1 MSNGIGNPAL
11 HLIDSFDEAWEFTQ
25 WLEGR
30 EWVVVDTETTG
41 LIQGQDFVR
50 LVQVGGMDAGWAMRW
65 DRWSGLFEDV
75 IVNRFHKRDKN
86 PIVMHNS
93 TFDYG
98 MLDHMGVRLDRGN
111 THDTR
116 VMCHILEPNY
126 STALKATSSRHVDFA
141 AAGAQVE
148 LEKYITGHGAYTWA
162 TIPFDVPQYWTYAA
176 LDTVLTAHLFNHH
189 WPLIQTYREA
199 YDLENAV
206 QFVLYDMERR
216 GLHIDAP
223 YAVAQLSRFRDY
235 EARLAEWALSQW
247 GVSIGSNQKI
257 VAILQAEG
265 FHFDKVT
272 ASGIFSLDKDVLEDI
287 DHPLANAVRRHR
299 QVNKMAST
307 YLRKFVDERDADD
320 LIHPSINSLGA
331 RTGRM
336 SISRPSL
343 QNLPKK
349 SDQNPF
355 AESVRNCVTSRYGE
369 DGTLL
374 MCDFDQIEMRVLAHL
389 SKDANLIDA
398 FHTPEDF
405 FVTLARE
412 IYADPTIIKADKRRG
427 VTKNVGYA
435 QIYGAGAEKQAR
447 MAGVAVDQVRAV
459 KARWDQLYPGVRK
472 FQKEVESFAWT
483 ARQATGVAYAVAPL
497 DGRRHPADEGKVY
510 ALVNYLIQGMAATM
524 FKQSLLKLDVMLK
537 GDYMVVPVHDEIVL
551 DVPLDVVEDV
561 ARALRETMNDET
573 TYRVPI
579 GASVSIGE
587 RWGMKEDL

>member
-1 MSNGIGNPAL
+1 MTIGHPNL
-11 HLIDSFDEAWEFTQ
+11 TLIDSFDDVWDFTQ

-30 EWVVVDTETTG
+30 EWVVVDTESTG
-41 LIQGQDFVR
+41 LIQGVDTLR
-50 LVQVGGMDAGWAMRW
+50 MVQVGGLDAGFAMRW

-75 IVNRFHKRDKN
+75 IVKRFQKRDKN
-86 PIVMHNS
+86 PIIMHNS

-98 MLDHMGVRLDRGN
+98 MCKHMGVEMERRL

-126 STALKATSSRHVDFA
+126 STALKATASRHVDFA

-148 LEKYITGHGAYTWA
+148 LEKFITGHGAYTWA

-176 LDTVLTAHLFNHH
+176 LDTVLTAHLFAHH
-189 WPLIQTYREA
+189 WPLIQPYREA
-199 YDLENAV
+199 YDLENSV

-223 YAVAQLSRFRDY
+223 YAVAQLDRFRNY
-235 EARLAEWALSQW
+235 EGELAAWARSEY
-247 GVSIGSNQKI
+247 GVSIGSNQQV
-257 VAILQAEG
+257 VAALQRDGLTFSA
-265 FHFDKVT
+265 FT
-272 ASGIFSLDKDVLEDI
+272 ASGAVQLDKEVLAGI
-287 DHPLANAVRRHR
+287 DHPLAKAVQRHR
-299 QVNKMAST
+299 QVNKMSST
-307 YLRKFVDERDADD
+307 YLGKFVEERDSDD
-320 LIHPSINSLGA
+320 LIHPNINALGA

-336 SISRPSL
+336 SIARPSL

-349 SDQNPF
+349 SDANPF
-355 AESVRNCVTSRYGE
+355 AEAIRNCVTSRYGE

-389 SKDANLIDA
+389 SEDAQLCAA
-398 FHTPEDF
+398 FRAPEDF

-412 IYADPTIIKADKRRG
+412 IYQDPTIIKSDKRRG

-435 QIYGAGAEKQAR
+435 QIYGAGVEKIAS
-447 MAGVAVDQVRAV
+447 MAGVPADQVRAV
-459 KARWDQLYPGVRK
+459 KARWDQLYPGVKRY
-472 FQKEVESFAWT
+472 QKGVESFAWE
-483 ARQATGVAYAVAPL
+483 ARKATGVAWAPAPL

-510 ALVNYLIQGMAATM
+510 ALVNYIIQGMAATM
-524 FKQSLLKLDVMLK
+524 FKRNLLALDVTLK
-537 GDYMVVPVHDEIVL
+537 GQYMVVPVHDEIVL
-551 DVPLDVVEDV
+551 DLPRSAQADVVQV
-561 ARALRETMNDET
+561 LREVMNDET

-579 GASVSIGE
+579 GASVSIGD